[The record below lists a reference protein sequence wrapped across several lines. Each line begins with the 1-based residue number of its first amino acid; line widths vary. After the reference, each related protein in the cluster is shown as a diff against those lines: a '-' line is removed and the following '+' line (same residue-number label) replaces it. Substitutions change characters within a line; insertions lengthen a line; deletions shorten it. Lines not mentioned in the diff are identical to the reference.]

1 MGLVYR
7 YGLAVLQSPVTGG
20 VYPVTLHQDPTDL
33 VALVA
38 LVYPWIYL
46 GRRARG

>member
-1 MGLVYR
+1 
-7 YGLAVLQSPVTGG
+7 VLQSPVTGG